1 MLSGQQ
7 FRLIYLVQVPNWS
20 HQRGWQESDTRGQ
33 SGTDVAEGTPD
44 GGRESPHRGRR
55 AQRDQRCDQGV
66 FDKILTG
73 FIAPK
78 LAENPVEI
86 IHYIASIP

>member
-7 FRLIYLVQVPNWS
+7 IRLIYLVQVPNWS
-20 HQRGWQESDTRGQ
+20 LQRGWQQSNARGQ

-44 GGRESPHRGRR
+44 RGRESPHRCRR
-55 AQRDQRCDQGV
+55 AQRDQRGDQGV

-73 FIAPK
+73 FIAQK

-86 IHYIASIP
+86 IHSIASIP

>member
-20 HQRGWQESDTRGQ
+20 LQRGWQESDTRGQ
-33 SGTDVAEGTPD
+33 SGTDVSHSTPD
-44 GGRESPHRGRR
+44 RGRESPHRCRR
-55 AQRDQRCDQGV
+55 AQRDQCCDQGV

-73 FIAPK
+73 FIAQK
-78 LAENPVEI
+78 LAENPVEV
-86 IHYIASIP
+86 IHHKGSI